1 VNVGPV
7 EPASAGPNRAAIA
20 RRVALLAVALVV
32 LYFFAPTIGEVL
44 NAWPQ
49 LAHVNP
55 AWIGLAIVSEFASF
69 ACVWWLL
76 SIALRSHAW
85 FAIATSQLSANALS
99 RVVPAGAAAGATLQY
114 RMLATSGVDTA
125 AAGSALTAA
134 TLLQLSTLAALP
146 VVGLLLSLGGRPI
159 NHGLQAAAWV
169 GLVAFGVLVGIGAIL
184 VTSDGAVTRIG
195 MVFQWA
201 HNRVFRHR
209 PAMTDLPDRL
219 RTERNHVSRELGERW
234 RTALLASVGKWA
246 FDFGAL
252 LAALAAVGAKPDPS
266 LVLFAYAASA
276 VLALIPITPGGLGFV
291 EAGLTGVLALAGI
304 GAGDA
309 VVATLIYRL
318 VSFWLPLPA
327 GLGAYTAFRVR
338 QRRVFRQA

>member
-1 VNVGPV
+1 
-7 EPASAGPNRAAIA
+7 
-20 RRVALLAVALVV
+20 
-32 LYFFAPTIGEVL
+32 
-44 NAWPQ
+44 
-49 LAHVNP
+49 
-55 AWIGLAIVSEFASF
+55 
-69 ACVWWLL
+69 
-76 SIALRSHAW
+76 
-85 FAIATSQLSANALS
+85 
-99 RVVPAGAAAGATLQY
+99 
-114 RMLATSGVDTA
+114 
-125 AAGSALTAA
+125 
-134 TLLQLSTLAALP
+134 
-146 VVGLLLSLGGRPI
+146 
-159 NHGLQAAAWV
+159 
-169 GLVAFGVLVGIGAIL
+169 
-184 VTSDGAVTRIG
+184 
-195 MVFQWA
+195 
-201 HNRVFRHR
+201 
-209 PAMTDLPDRL
+209 MTDLPDRL